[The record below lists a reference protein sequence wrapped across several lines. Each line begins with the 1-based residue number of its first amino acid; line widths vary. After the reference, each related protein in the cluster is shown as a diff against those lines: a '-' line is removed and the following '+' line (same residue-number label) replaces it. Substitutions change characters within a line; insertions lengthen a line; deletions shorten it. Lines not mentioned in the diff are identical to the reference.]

1 MKFTSQ
7 TIEEM
12 IEILTSLPTIG
23 RKSAQR
29 LTLFLLR
36 QPEEFIH
43 KFSETLLK
51 LKTNVKLC
59 SICYNFTEAD
69 PCPICDSPE
78 RKKDL
83 ICVVEQPD
91 DLLAIEKTNEFKGVY
106 HVLHGTINHLDGISI
121 SKLKIIELVN
131 RAKEAKEIIFAL
143 NPSVEGEVTI
153 HYIVNLLKTLPIRL
167 TRVARG
173 LPSGIEIQF
182 ADDAT
187 LLNAIENRTEIK

>member
-12 IEILTSLPTIG
+12 IEILSSLPTIG

-36 QPEEFIH
+36 QPEEFVQ
-43 KFSETLLK
+43 KFSDTLIK
-51 LKTNVKLC
+51 LKTKVKLC
-59 SICYNFTEAD
+59 SVCYNFTELD
-69 PCPICDSPE
+69 PCSICTSENRD
-78 RKKDL
+78 KGV

-91 DLLAIEKTNEFKGVY
+91 DVLAIEKTNEFKGVY
-106 HVLHGTINHLDGISI
+106 HVLHGTINHLDGISV
-121 SKLKIIELVN
+121 SKLKINELIT
-131 RAKEAKEIIFAL
+131 RAKDAKEIIFAL

-153 HYIVNLLKTLPIRL
+153 HYIVNLLKDYPIRL

-173 LPSGIEIQF
+173 LPVGIEIQF

-187 LLNAIENRTEIK
+187 LLNAIENRTVIK

>member
-12 IEILTSLPTIG
+12 IEILSSLPTIG

-29 LTLFLLR
+29 LTMFLLR
-36 QPEEFIH
+36 QPEDYIQ
-43 KFSETLLK
+43 KFSQTLLK

-59 SICYNFTEAD
+59 SVCYNFTEED
-69 PCPICDSPE
+69 PCNICSSE
-78 RKKDL
+78 QRQKDL

-91 DLLAIEKTNEFKGVY
+91 DVLAIEKTNEYKGVY

-121 SKLKIIELVN
+121 SKLKINELVE
-131 RAKEAKEIIFAL
+131 RARNAKEIIFAL

-153 HYIVNLLKTLPIRL
+153 HYIVNLLKGLPVKL

-173 LPSGIEIQF
+173 LPVGLEIQF

-187 LLNAIENRTEIK
+187 LLNALENRTEVK

>member
-12 IEILTSLPTIG
+12 IEILSSLPTIG

-29 LTLFLLR
+29 LTMFLLR
-36 QPEEFIH
+36 QPEDYIQ
-43 KFSETLLK
+43 KFSQTLLK

-59 SICYNFTEAD
+59 SVCYNFTEED
-69 PCPICDSPE
+69 PCNICSSDQ
-78 RKKDL
+78 RQKDL

-91 DLLAIEKTNEFKGVY
+91 DVLAIEKTNEYKGVY

-121 SKLKIIELVN
+121 SKLKINELVE
-131 RAKEAKEIIFAL
+131 RARNAKEIIFAL

-153 HYIVNLLKTLPIRL
+153 HYIVNLLKGLPVKL

-173 LPSGIEIQF
+173 LPVGLEIQF

-187 LLNAIENRTEIK
+187 LLNALENRTEVK

>member
-1 MKFTSQ
+1 MKFISQ

-12 IEILTSLPTIG
+12 IEILSSLPTIG
-23 RKSAQR
+23 KKSALR

-36 QPEEFIH
+36 QPDEFIQ

-59 SICYNFTEAD
+59 SVCFNFTETD
-69 PCPICDSPE
+69 PCPICSSSD
-78 RKKDL
+78 RQKDI

-91 DLLAIEKTNEFKGVY
+91 DVLAIEKTNEYKGVY

-121 SKLKIIELVN
+121 SKLKISELIE
-131 RAKEAKEIIFAL
+131 RAKSAKEIIFAL
-143 NPSVEGEVTI
+143 NPSVEGEVTT
-153 HYIVNLLKTLPIRL
+153 HYIVNLLKRYPVKL
-167 TRVARG
+167 TRIARG
-173 LPSGIEIQF
+173 LPLGIEIQY

-187 LLNAIENRTEIK
+187 LMNAIENRTEIK

>member
-1 MKFTSQ
+1 MKFISQ

-12 IEILTSLPTIG
+12 IEILSSLPTIG
-23 RKSAQR
+23 KKSALR

-36 QPEEFIH
+36 QPDEFIQ

-59 SICYNFTEAD
+59 SVCFNFTETD
-69 PCPICDSPE
+69 PCPICSSND
-78 RKKDL
+78 RQKDI

-91 DLLAIEKTNEFKGVY
+91 DVLAIEKTNEYKGVY

-121 SKLKIIELVN
+121 SKLKISELIE
-131 RAKEAKEIIFAL
+131 RAKSAKEIIFAL
-143 NPSVEGEVTI
+143 NPSVEGEVTT
-153 HYIVNLLKTLPIRL
+153 HYIVNLLKRYPVKL
-167 TRVARG
+167 TRIARG
-173 LPSGIEIQF
+173 LPLGIEIQY

-187 LLNAIENRTEIK
+187 LMNAIENRTEIK

>member
-1 MKFTSQ
+1 MKFTSP
-7 TIEEM
+7 TIEQM
-12 IEILTSLPTIG
+12 IEILSSLPTIG

-36 QPEEFIH
+36 QPEEFVQ
-43 KFSETLLK
+43 KFAETLVQ

-59 SICYNFTEAD
+59 SVCYNFTELD
-69 PCPICDSPE
+69 PCPICSSED
-78 RKKDL
+78 RQKDL

-91 DLLAIEKTNEFKGVY
+91 DVLAIEKTNEYKGVY

-121 SKLKIIELVN
+121 SKLKINELVE
-131 RAKEAKEIIFAL
+131 RAKNAKEIIFAL

-153 HYIVNLLKTLPIRL
+153 HYIVNLLKNYPVRL

-173 LPSGIEIQF
+173 LPVGIELQF

>member
-1 MKFTSQ
+1 MKFISQ

-12 IEILTSLPTIG
+12 IEILSSLPTIG
-23 RKSAQR
+23 KKSALR

-36 QPEEFIH
+36 QPDEFIQ

-59 SICYNFTEAD
+59 SVCFNFTETD
-69 PCPICDSPE
+69 PCPICSSND
-78 RKKDL
+78 RQKGI

-91 DLLAIEKTNEFKGVY
+91 DVLAIEKTNEYKGVY

-121 SKLKIIELVN
+121 SKLKISELIE
-131 RAKEAKEIIFAL
+131 RAKSAKEIIFAL
-143 NPSVEGEVTI
+143 NPSVEGEVTT
-153 HYIVNLLKTLPIRL
+153 HYIVNLLKQYPVKL
-167 TRVARG
+167 TRIARG
-173 LPSGIEIQF
+173 LPLGIEIQY

-187 LLNAIENRTEIK
+187 LMNAIENRTEIK

>member
-1 MKFTSQ
+1 MKFSSK

-12 IEILTSLPTIG
+12 IDILSTLPTIG

-36 QPEEFIH
+36 QPEEFIQ
-43 KFSETLLK
+43 KFSETLVK
-51 LKTNVKLC
+51 LKKDIKLC
-59 SICYNFTEAD
+59 SLCFNFTETD
-69 PCPICDSPE
+69 PCPICSSPE
-78 RKKDL
+78 RNKEL

-91 DLLAIEKTNEFKGVY
+91 DVLAIEKTNQYKGVY
-106 HVLHGTINHLDGISI
+106 HVLHGAINHLDGISV
-121 SKLKIIELVN
+121 SKLKISELLQ
-131 RAKEAKEIIFAL
+131 RAKTAKEIIFAL

-153 HYIVNLLKTLPIRL
+153 HYIVSLLKNYPIKL
-167 TRVARG
+167 TRIARG
-173 LPSGIEIQF
+173 LPIGIEIQY